1 MNNTTH
7 QRKKRLLKRNRATL
21 VCLPCRKKKVKCDKG
36 KPCSNCNKSQP
47 DKCIY
52 DERILESKKRKKP
65 SMTKPEPNGTN
76 NSDATS
82 SIPNVTSQDKEQQQQ
97 QQLAKERDVCVLIQK
112 SELQELQAKLKQYE
126 SLENH
131 TTTSNHQQ
139 FDIPAESSNS
149 SHHHHFHGIKN
160 KMIIL
165 YSTILQKLE
174 VV

>member
-1 MNNTTH
+1 MNNTTSSE
-7 QRKKRLLKRNRATL
+7 QEKTVKKRNRATL

-76 NSDATS
+76 NSNATS

-97 QQLAKERDVCVLIQK
+97 QQLAKERDVCVYVYIFALLF
-112 SELQELQAKLKQYE
+112 SEYCDDDINANFKQITDVNKQ
-126 SLENH
+126 SS
-131 TTTSNHQQ
+131 TTT
-139 FDIPAESSNS
+139 
-149 SHHHHFHGIKN
+149 
-160 KMIIL
+160 IL
-165 YSTILQKLE
+165 CYLL
-174 VV
+174 

>member
-1 MNNTTH
+1 MNNTTSSA
-7 QRKKRLLKRNRATL
+7 QEKTVKKRNRATL

-126 SLENH
+126 SILLQVITNSLTYQLNH
-131 TTTSNHQQ
+131 QIVAITTTSTVSR
-139 FDIPAESSNS
+139 I
-149 SHHHHFHGIKN
+149 